1 MSPQN
6 LTFQSLSRGRELSGE
21 ERSVGRLFAR
31 GGTRRSRKGK
41 ACVVVHIRY
50 IYIYINSI
58 SRAKASEASFIFG
71 EPELYFGTEIADD
84 SYTVEMRLPT
94 GACFARVELSTP
106 VPIRSLPSIR
116 PNFPSILLFPFR
128 KFYTRV
134 YTFSHEYHICFFF
147 LFDEY
152 RSREG
157 RDFENIV
164 SPDRS
169 VRKMTGRKWLVYTI
183 A

>member
-1 MSPQN
+1 M
-6 LTFQSLSRGRELSGE
+6 
-21 ERSVGRLFAR
+21 GRLFAR

-41 ACVVVHIRY
+41 ACVVVHIRYIY

-134 YTFSHEYHICFFF
+134 YTFSREYHICFFF

-169 VRKMTGRKWLVYTI
+169 VRKTTGRKWLVYTI